1 MKRPLKSHL
10 ALIVMATAFVAAT
23 AAPAAAISST
33 VTVAPAE
40 LIEPLQQYRTALLE
54 RIQLEHEQQ
63 LQELQLVNGPYE
75 SDRSSFPWAVERW
88 RPAVARYFPEDR
100 VEWALRIIACESGG
114 DPEARN
120 PHSSATGLFQHLGR
134 YWPRRAAAA
143 GWAGADITDPFANT
157 AVAAWL
163 LEHGGTSNWVCKAR
177 Q

>member
-10 ALIVMATAFVAAT
+10 APILLATVFVAAT
-23 AAPAAAISST
+23 AAPAAAMSST
-33 VTVAPAE
+33 VTSAPAE

-54 RIQLEHEQQ
+54 RVRLEHERQ
-63 LQELQLVNGPYE
+63 LQELRLQNGPYE
-75 SDRSSFPWAVERW
+75 SDGSSFRWAVERW
-88 RPAVARYFPEDR
+88 RPVVALYFPEDR

-134 YWPRRAAAA
+134 YWPNRAAAA
-143 GWAGADITDPFANT
+143 GWAGADITDPFANI

-177 Q
+177 R